1 MGHDGTNWELGFK
14 QYSFH
19 HAFQVLRVCNFSAFS
34 LPPAFP
40 PCSCPLAFR
49 HQVRRLTSGRSS
61 DFPSACVAIQHAL
74 SWRIRTIIRSIKLL
88 NQPLKGVIRD
98 MRGGARPSHD
108 QPPLVEE
115 QTEFA
120 ADNPPVI
127 REAFPA
133 NLLGATA
140 FAHGVD

>member
-61 DFPSACVAIQHAL
+61 DFPSTCVGIQHAL
-74 SWRIRTIIRSIKLL
+74 SWRIKTIICSS
-88 NQPLKGVIRD
+88 Q
-98 MRGGARPSHD
+98 
-108 QPPLVEE
+108 
-115 QTEFA
+115 A
-120 ADNPPVI
+120 APAKY
-127 REAFPA
+127 EAEC
-133 NLLGATA
+133 ATSETYKSVA
-140 FAHGVD
+140 PDAP